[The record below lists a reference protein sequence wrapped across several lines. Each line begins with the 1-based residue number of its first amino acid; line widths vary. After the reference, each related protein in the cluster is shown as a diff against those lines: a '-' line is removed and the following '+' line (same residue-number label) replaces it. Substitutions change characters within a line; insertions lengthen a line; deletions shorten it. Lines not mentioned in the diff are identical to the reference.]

1 MTNEMTLTTVHS
13 TRLTSEQV
21 DESAVSLIEASLQGR
36 SEEREKGPERP
47 DENHGASR
55 TNLKEETLMERLR
68 RQFHIENQLFRE
80 ILAEFFCTAFL
91 LFWGDSTVAQFVI
104 SRRQTDEWTSLAIS
118 WGVGLW
124 LAVQMAIRISGAHLN
139 PAVSFFLF
147 TQKKISFA
155 KFLIFSIVQIAGGF
169 VGALGV
175 FVMYYEGISDY
186 DQGVRQVTGPMATA
200 GIFST
205 YPKPYLTVVGGMID
219 QIFGTVMLC
228 MGVATIVDKRNGI
241 PQFLQPGCIG
251 FLLVGIGMAFGHN
264 SGYAINPARDLG
276 PRLFTL
282 CAGYGWEV
290 FSYRDYR
297 WFWIPIVGPM
307 IGAVI
312 GAWLYEF
319 LIGFHLPDLPQIEPE
334 TAAKRKSGM
343 DFSKRDEQVVSHN
356 PTTDVTQP

>member
-1 MTNEMTLTTVHS
+1 
-13 TRLTSEQV
+13 
-21 DESAVSLIEASLQGR
+21 
-36 SEEREKGPERP
+36 
-47 DENHGASR
+47 
-55 TNLKEETLMERLR
+55 
-68 RQFHIENQLFRE
+68 
-80 ILAEFFCTAFL
+80 
-91 LFWGDSTVAQFVI
+91 
-104 SRRQTDEWTSLAIS
+104 
-118 WGVGLW
+118 
-124 LAVQMAIRISGAHLN
+124 
-139 PAVSFFLF
+139 
-147 TQKKISFA
+147 
-155 KFLIFSIVQIAGGF
+155 
-169 VGALGV
+169 
-175 FVMYYEGISDY
+175 
-186 DQGVRQVTGPMATA
+186 MATA

-290 FSYRDYR
+290 FSYRDYC

-307 IGAVI
+307 IGGVI

-319 LIGFHLPDLPQIEPE
+319 VIGFHLPDLPDIE
-334 TAAKRKSGM
+334 M
-343 DFSKRDEQVVSHN
+343 DTVCE
-356 PTTDVTQP
+356 